1 MDDTTDFSDRADL
14 ASTQLGMEMQSGVVT
29 TRRLGEI
36 AAGWSD
42 SDGGRVLAEMWQRL
56 VESSGCV

>member
-36 AAGWSD
+36 AAGWAD